1 MRNEKFTP
9 VQKVTFSAMLI
20 ALAVIATFLAKT
32 ISMGPFYYLR
42 FSLTPALIIYTSLA
56 LGPFYGALVG
66 AAADLIP
73 AFALSQGEYNFLITI
88 VYVILGVLPWLL
100 EKLTKRFRSSLKSP
114 YYFYGLL
121 TLLFIALVCIFYA
134 TPLLDSSFMIKNE
147 VGDTYDASVWAKPT
161 ILGVVFLLDVGL
173 GVGLYFTNRYYQK
186 RILDYPDI
194 PSPNEIAIIGLIS
207 EVVVM
212 DFLKAGA
219 FWVFYNWVSSNTFPL
234 SFGFVFSMLIM
245 GAPLNVLLIVF
256 ADSWLLIFT
265 KRFLHQYGYPTI
277 GGAKDDKQGTE
288 SLEAPKS
295 ADDLVDEK
303 SDEDLLEQSRQ
314 KHARIGWIIFFV
326 VLILA
331 MVACIIVIE
340 LTKNPDAT
348 SSSLSL
354 PSRLLQEII
363 ASSWSLKI

>member
-32 ISMGPFYYLR
+32 VSMGPFYYLR

-88 VYVILGVLPWLL
+88 VYVVLGVLPWLL
-100 EKLTKRFRSSLKSP
+100 EKLTKHFRSSLKSP

-121 TLLFIALVCIFYA
+121 ALLFVALVCIFYA
-134 TPLLDSSFMIKNE
+134 TPLLDSSFMVKDQNGE
-147 VGDTYDASVWAKPT
+147 VYDASLWAKPT
-161 ILGVVFLLDVGL
+161 ILAIVFVLDVGL

-186 RILDYPDI
+186 RILDYPDV
-194 PSPNEIAIIGLIS
+194 PSPNEIAIIGLIC

-219 FWVFYNWVSSNTFPL
+219 FWVFYNWVSSSTFPL

-277 GGAKDDKQGTE
+277 GGTKDDSSAVPDTP
-288 SLEAPKS
+288 LEDVTP
-295 ADDLVDEK
+295 
-303 SDEDLLEQSRQ
+303 EDQEEAKRQ
-314 KHARIGWIIFFV
+314 KHARIAWIIFFV
-326 VLILA
+326 VVVLA

-340 LTKNPDAT
+340 LTKNSDAT

-354 PSRLLQEII
+354 PSSGLLEII
-363 ASSWSLKI
+363 ASSLSLKI